1 MCYVID
7 KWSEEIVKMDYIPE
21 YSWTAIE
28 HRNVS
33 EFNPHVKDK
42 PGHTLAMFNVTG
54 SCVGVKL
61 WSCWP
66 TRPSKSA
73 WNVVPARSNGD
84 E

>member
-7 KWSEEIVKMDYIPE
+7 KWSEDIVKMDYIPE

-33 EFNPHVKDK
+33 EMLKINQGKY
-42 PGHTLAMFNVTG
+42 TLAMFNVTG
-54 SCVGVKL
+54 SCVSVKL